1 MEQTLAIVKP
11 DAVERGLTGKILDRM
26 ESNHLKIVAL
36 KRKQLTSTE
45 AEGFYQVH
53 RERPFFK
60 DLTTYMSSGPVVLLV
75 LEGTQAISSWRELMG
90 ATNPEEAAKGTIR
103 KDFGINIEKNSA
115 HGSDSPETAGFEV
128 PYFFSQI
135 EIQS

>member
-1 MEQTLAIVKP
+1 
-11 DAVERGLTGKILDRM
+11 

-115 HGSDSPETAGFEV
+115 HGSDS
-128 PYFFSQI
+128 
-135 EIQS
+135 